1 MSADNKDFYGK
12 DVAEAIREACEAL
25 KTPQEQLDIE
35 VIETGTK
42 GIFGLIRQ
50 KAHIRVR
57 IQQAGK
63 QNEEQDAVPQQP
75 PSTESPAPKPKKK
88 PRPARPARKKSP
100 QAETE
105 KPQTVVKEPVKEPV
119 EEPVEELAQPT
130 AEEPQGER
138 PETEPVSIDTNG
150 SDDDTTAAAAD
161 PQAAE
166 LVELSAESLAI
177 IKDDL
182 KTILELMGCSS
193 TVTVEDVDGTAH
205 CRVSAEHE
213 ETLTSQDGR
222 VLDSLQYL
230 LRKIVAKKISGR
242 IQLTIDVGD
251 YRERRYQE
259 LREQAAEYA
268 GLVKEN
274 GKTQVISSL
283 NPSERR
289 VVHVALQDDPDI
301 RSRSIGDGL
310 FKKVLI
316 YKPGKGRKNNNRKR
330 GRNKSRRKGGT
341 GPKQES

>member
-1 MSADNKDFYGK
+1 MSADSKDFYGK
-12 DVAEAIREACEAL
+12 DVAEAIREACEVLGTA
-25 KTPQEQLDIE
+25 QEHLDIE

-57 IQQAGK
+57 IQQA
-63 QNEEQDAVPQQP
+63 EEQTEERAAAPQQKP
-75 PSTESPAPKPKKK
+75 AADSPAAKPKKK

-100 QAETE
+100 PPETE
-105 KPQTVVKEPVKEPV
+105 QTQGAAEDPVS
-119 EEPVEELAQPT
+119 ELAQPGPEAPQPEVLET
-130 AEEPQGER
+130 LPESFAASGADDEDGAATLAAQEAE
-138 PETEPVSIDTNG
+138 
-150 SDDDTTAAAAD
+150 A
-161 PQAAE
+161 
-166 LVELSAESLAI
+166 VELSAESLAI

-182 KTILELMGCSS
+182 AAILALMGCPS
-193 TVTVEDVDGTAH
+193 TVTVEDIDGTVH

-213 ETLTSQDGR
+213 ETLTSQEGR

-230 LRKIVAKKISGR
+230 LGKIVAKKIPGR

-251 YRERRYQE
+251 YRERRYQQ

-274 GKTQVISSL
+274 GKTQVIPSL

-330 GRNKSRRKGGT
+330 GRSKGRKKGET
-341 GPKQES
+341 EPKQ

>member
-1 MSADNKDFYGK
+1 MSADSKDFYGK
-12 DVAEAIREACEAL
+12 DVAEAIREACETL
-25 KTPQEQLDIE
+25 GTPQEQLDIE

-57 IQQAGK
+57 IQQAIK
-63 QNEEQDAVPQQP
+63 QNEEQAAAPQQP

-88 PRPARPARKKSP
+88 PRVARPARKKSP
-100 QAETE
+100 PAETE
-105 KPQTVVKEPVKEPV
+105 KPQTVV

-130 AEEPQGER
+130 AEEPQAEH
-138 PETEPVSIDTNG
+138 PEAEPVSIDTNG
-150 SDDDTTAAAAD
+150 SDDDTPATAADA
-161 PQAAE
+161 QAAE

-182 KTILELMGCSS
+182 KTILELMGCTSS
-193 TVTVEDVDGTAH
+193 VTVEDVDGTAH

-330 GRNKSRRKGGT
+330 GRSKSRRKGGT

>member
-1 MSADNKDFYGK
+1 MSADSKDFYGK
-12 DVAEAIREACEAL
+12 DVAEAIRQACETL
-25 KTPQEQLDIE
+25 GTPQEQLDIE

-57 IQQAGK
+57 IQQASK
-63 QNEEQDAVPQQP
+63 QNEEQDAAPQQP

-100 QAETE
+100 PAMTE
-105 KPQTVVKEPVKEPV
+105 KPQTVA

-130 AEEPQGER
+130 AEEPQA
-138 PETEPVSIDTNG
+138 EPVSIDTNG
-150 SDDDTTAAAAD
+150 SDDGTPVAAAD
-161 PQAAE
+161 AQAAE

-182 KTILELMGCSS
+182 KTILELMGCTS

-330 GRNKSRRKGGT
+330 GRSKSRKKGGT

>member
-1 MSADNKDFYGK
+1 MSADRKDFYGK
-12 DVAEAIREACEAL
+12 DVAEAIREACETL
-25 KTPQEQLDIE
+25 ETPQEQLDIE

-63 QNEEQDAVPQQP
+63 QNEEQDAAPQQP

-88 PRPARPARKKSP
+88 PRPARPARKKSLP
-100 QAETE
+100 AETE
-105 KPQTVVKEPVKEPV
+105 KPQTVVEKPL

-130 AEEPQGER
+130 AEEPRAER
-138 PETEPVSIDTNG
+138 PEAEPVSIDTND
-150 SDDDTTAAAAD
+150 SDDDSPAAAAD
-161 PQAAE
+161 AQAAE

-182 KTILELMGCSS
+182 KTILELMGCMS
-193 TVTVEDVDGTAH
+193 TVTVEDVGGTAH

-330 GRNKSRRKGGT
+330 GRSKSRKKGGT

>member
-1 MSADNKDFYGK
+1 MSADRKDFYGK
-12 DVAEAIREACEAL
+12 DVAEAIREACETL
-25 KTPQEQLDIE
+25 ETPQEQLDIE

-63 QNEEQDAVPQQP
+63 QNEEQDAAPQQP

-88 PRPARPARKKSP
+88 PRPARPARKKSLP
-100 QAETE
+100 AETE
-105 KPQTVVKEPVKEPV
+105 KPQTVVEKPL

-130 AEEPQGER
+130 AEEPRAER
-138 PETEPVSIDTNG
+138 PEAEPVSIDTND
-150 SDDDTTAAAAD
+150 SDDDSPAAAAD
-161 PQAAE
+161 AQAAE

-182 KTILELMGCSS
+182 KTILELMGCMS

-316 YKPGKGRKNNNRKR
+316 YKPGKGRKNSNRKR
-330 GRNKSRRKGGT
+330 GRSKSRKKGGT

>member
-1 MSADNKDFYGK
+1 MSADRKDFYGK
-12 DVAEAIREACEAL
+12 DVAEAIREACETL
-25 KTPQEQLDIE
+25 ETPQEQLDIE

-63 QNEEQDAVPQQP
+63 QNEEQDAAPQQP

-88 PRPARPARKKSP
+88 PRPARPARKKSLP
-100 QAETE
+100 AETE
-105 KPQTVVKEPVKEPV
+105 KPQTVVEKPL

-130 AEEPQGER
+130 AEEPQAER
-138 PETEPVSIDTNG
+138 PEAEPVSIDSNN
-150 SDDDTTAAAAD
+150 SDDDSPAAAAD
-161 PQAAE
+161 AQAAE

-182 KTILELMGCSS
+182 KTILELMGCMS
-193 TVTVEDVDGTAH
+193 TVTVEDVGGTAH

-330 GRNKSRRKGGT
+330 GRSKSRKKGGT

>member
-1 MSADNKDFYGK
+1 MSADSKDFYGK
-12 DVAEAIREACEAL
+12 DVAEAIREACETL
-25 KTPQEQLDIE
+25 GTPQEQLDIE

-57 IQQAGK
+57 IQQASK
-63 QNEEQDAVPQQP
+63 QNEEQDAAPQQP

-100 QAETE
+100 PAETE
-105 KPQTVVKEPVKEPV
+105 KPQTVV

-130 AEEPQGER
+130 AEEPQAER
-138 PETEPVSIDTNG
+138 PEAEPVSIDTNG
-150 SDDDTTAAAAD
+150 SDDGTPGAAAD
-161 PQAAE
+161 AQAAE

-182 KTILELMGCSS
+182 KTILELMGCTS

-330 GRNKSRRKGGT
+330 GRSKSRRKGGT